1 MIKCHFRKKNS
12 RICHYKGYGMSHT
25 TNLYFLRSLSDGNV
39 CHLDDL
45 ASLVDFDEIGMG
57 HWSRN

>member
-1 MIKCHFRKKNS
+1 MIYDLYS
-12 RICHYKGYGMSHT
+12 VTHT
-25 TNLYFLRSLSDGNV
+25 TNLYFLKSLSDGNV
-39 CHLDDL
+39 CYLDDL